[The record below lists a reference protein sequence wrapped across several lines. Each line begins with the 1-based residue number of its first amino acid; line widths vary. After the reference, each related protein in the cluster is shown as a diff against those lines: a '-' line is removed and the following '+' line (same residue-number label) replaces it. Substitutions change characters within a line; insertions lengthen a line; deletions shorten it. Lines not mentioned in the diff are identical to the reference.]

1 MKSQIKRWDKNAAVV
16 IPSKLL
22 IGAKVDVG
30 SVVDVCVVDGKIV
43 IQALGN
49 TEKMFFLLRQS
60 CFADWRQT
68 WRMLMSWA
76 IPTEFN

>member
-49 TEKMFFLLRQS
+49 TEKMLFY
-60 CFADWRQT
+60 
-68 WRMLMSWA
+68 
-76 IPTEFN
+76 

>member
-1 MKSQIKRWDKNAAVV
+1 MKSQIKRWDKNAAVI

-30 SVVDVCVVDGKIV
+30 SVVDVSVVDGKIV

-49 TEKMFFLLRQS
+49 TEKIFPFTEAELFRALTPNMAH
-60 CFADWRQT
+60 ADE
-68 WRMLMSWA
+68 LGDSH
-76 IPTEFN
+76 

>member
-1 MKSQIKRWDKNAAVV
+1 MKSQIKRWDKDSAVV

-49 TEKMFFLLRQS
+49 TEKMFFY
-60 CFADWRQT
+60 
-68 WRMLMSWA
+68 
-76 IPTEFN
+76 